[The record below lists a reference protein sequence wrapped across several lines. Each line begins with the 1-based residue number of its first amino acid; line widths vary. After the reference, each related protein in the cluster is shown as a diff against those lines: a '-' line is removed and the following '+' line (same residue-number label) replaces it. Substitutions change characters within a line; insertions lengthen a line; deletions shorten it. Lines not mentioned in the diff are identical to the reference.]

1 MVNAVR
7 RALRIGLA
15 TMLLGG
21 LASGPALAAGGHSP
35 DARYYESAVT
45 QIQPAVPGLEVK
57 VRSEDNQLTLTNN
70 TGKTVTVI
78 GLAGEDYLRIGP
90 NGAEENTAS
99 LTATIN
105 ASAAGDK
112 SALASAAAAAQ
123 QPPKWVKRSAQ
134 PTMTWRDHR
143 VLWTNEQ
150 RPPIV
155 IADPHSEHK
164 VFSWAVNLK
173 VDSQPVLVLGEVTWT
188 GTPRLTTTQS
198 VLVGIALLV
207 ILVGSWV
214 FFRRQRQN
222 RTRGRGRARR
232 LAGNPEQQG
241 THVPSMRGY

>member
-21 LASGPALAAGGHSP
+21 LASGPALAAGDSSP
-35 DARYYESAVT
+35 DAQYYKSSVT

-57 VRSEDNQLTLTNN
+57 VRSEDDQLTLTNN

-78 GLAGEDYLRIGP
+78 GLAGEDYLRVGP

-112 SALASAAAAAQ
+112 SAMAGAAAAAQ
-123 QPPKWVKRSAQ
+123 QPPKWVKRSSQ
-134 PTMTWRDHR
+134 PTITWRDHR

-155 IADPHSEHK
+155 VADPHGEHK

-188 GTPRLTTTQS
+188 GTPRLTTTQT

-207 ILVGSWV
+207 IMAASWAY
-214 FFRRQRQN
+214 FRRQRKN
-222 RTRGRGRARR
+222 RTTGRGRGRR
-232 LAGNPEQQG
+232 LAGNPEQQR
-241 THVPSMRGY
+241 TPVPSTRGY